1 MQLLDQLDDVLGSKN
16 LRDIS
21 WPMVRMP
28 MNSVCWVPYGK
39 LPMACGFEEVN
50 CFSVF
55 PWAVGDL
62 LAHGMTEEDGT
73 EFLFDATK
81 KMLAKHSDKD
91 PWQQIAKAFAE
102 FVEQSVPK
110 PE

>member
-1 MQLLDQLDDVLGSKN
+1 MASRVPICLLVFDTKTLIDKGEMQLLDQLDDVLGSKN

-55 PWAVGDL
+55 P
-62 LAHGMTEEDGT
+62 
-73 EFLFDATK
+73 
-81 KMLAKHSDKD
+81 
-91 PWQQIAKAFAE
+91 
-102 FVEQSVPK
+102 
-110 PE
+110 